1 MPNQPL
7 PFRPQPH
14 RRPDLRQFA
23 TLSEMGF
30 TVRDMA
36 GLSVVDLYDRAVEAL
51 RVYKPE
57 VARQYADQLFGPE
70 AWRQFDFLREERTD
84 GIRD

>member
-1 MPNQPL
+1 MNQPL
-7 PFRPQPH
+7 PFPPEYI
-14 RRPDLRQFA
+14 RRPDVRQFA
-23 TLSEMGF
+23 TLGQMGF

-70 AWRQFDFLREERTD
+70 AWRQFDFLREEKPV
-84 GIRD
+84 